1 MPGFARALRRKEAQ
15 MFPKGCVALCVA
27 GSALAAD
34 MAVAGTGMPF
44 PPANGELSW
53 GALAS
58 FVVVVYAL
66 LRVLTQEDVRFSVR
80 SE

>member
-1 MPGFARALRRKEAQ
+1 

-27 GSALAAD
+27 GSALVAD
-34 MAVAGTGMPF
+34 QAVAGTGMPF
-44 PPANGELSW
+44 PPASVDLSW

-58 FVVVVYAL
+58 VVVVVYAL
-66 LRVLTQEDVRFSVR
+66 LRVLTQDDVRFSVR